1 MENKPPYPLQS
12 VDNALHLL
20 QLLRDQGALRVSEA
34 AAELGTVR
42 STAHRLLAMLVYRGF
57 AVQDDNHRYL
67 PGPALSAPSLL
78 GGPRMQRLR
87 RTLLPHMEA
96 LCDRV
101 NESVNLMVRV
111 GTQTRFLATVESHQ
125 ALHVGDRQG
134 TILPAHLSSGG
145 RALLAELD
153 DAQLAELYLTGEAP
167 QPANR
172 RPTGATVANGDTGL
186 SPADFQQLLD
196 GIRAVRKSGYALNLE
211 ATEAGICA
219 IGKCVA
225 DRSGQVVGALSIAAP
240 AARFP
245 RDRISPL
252 AAELRLTVDRASHDL
267 EPHVM

>member
-1 MENKPPYPLQS
+1 MENRPPYPLQS
-12 VDNALHLL
+12 VDNALQLL
-20 QLLRDQGALRVSEA
+20 QLLRDQGGLRVSEA
-34 AAELGTVR
+34 AAELGTAR

-57 AVQDDNHRYL
+57 AIQDENHTYL

-87 RTLLPHMEA
+87 RALLPHMEA

-101 NESVNLMVRV
+101 DESVNLMVRV
-111 GTQTRFLATVESHQ
+111 GTQTRFLATVESNQ

-153 DAQLAELYLTGEAP
+153 DAQLAELYLTEEAP
-167 QPANR
+167 GPPDRQ
-172 RPTGATVANGDTGL
+172 PTGSSVADGDTRI
-186 SPADFQQLLD
+186 SPAEFRQFLE
-196 GIRAVRKSGYALNLE
+196 GIRAVRKCGYALNVE

-219 IGKCVA
+219 IGKCVV
-225 DRSGQVVGALSIAAP
+225 DRSGQVVGALSISAP
-240 AARFP
+240 TPRFP

-252 AAELRLTVDRASHDL
+252 AAELRLTVERASHDL
-267 EPHVM
+267 DPHIM